1 MTYQKND
8 WWKYSNIVPMV
19 FTLVSGIVYLT
30 AYFFFLNTQIQ
41 LLQKDIAFIKESII
55 SSSAIPIENRNAII
69 ELEKRVQR
77 LEDTR

>member
-1 MTYQKND
+1 
-8 WWKYSNIVPMV
+8 MV
-19 FTLVSGIVYLT
+19 FTLVSGIVGLA

-41 LLQKDIAFIKESII
+41 LIQKDIAFIKESII

>member
-19 FTLVSGIVYLT
+19 FTLISGIVSLT

-41 LLQKDIAFIKESII
+41 LIQKDIAFIKESII